1 MAGSPKC
8 CVGLYFVCVYDLFE
22 DFLLFPVNS
31 GNSCVSLY
39 CIRLCFQVVVVTED
53 MVEVEDTVE
62 EGEDMAEE
70 ATEKMREGAA
80 EVDTTS
86 RIVDGTSPPRGAAEV
101 ATETGGI
108 TEAAAVE
115 DV

>member
-1 MAGSPKC
+1 M
-8 CVGLYFVCVYDLFE
+8 
-22 DFLLFPVNS
+22 
-31 GNSCVSLY
+31 
-39 CIRLCFQVVVVTED
+39 ED
-53 MVEVEDTVE
+53 MVQVEDTVE
-62 EGEDMAEE
+62 EEEE
-70 ATEKMREGAA
+70 ADMVEEVIEKMIEEAA

-86 RIVDGTSPPRGAAEV
+86 RIVEGISLHGAAEAEV